1 MSAICVKCAKKKA
14 YCQFIYCF
22 WSMCI
27 LIVNVLITIR
37 MPFSESQW
45 CLGKNAIVLYFK
57 KKKCCIHNVHFSSC
71 FRHNYMLFYGFGKH
85 EKAWKLICMFG
96 IWYQWKCQNQF
107 TALLGLCWGPV
118 ACSWFEMTSVFSQN
132 NTISMC
138 HYKRRFL
145 MWRLFFFF
153 F

>member
-1 MSAICVKCAKKKA
+1 MELFYVCYMCQMCKKKGLLSIYLLFLKYVYT
-14 YCQFIYCF
+14 YCKCFDNNTHAVFGISVMFGKKCHCFI
-22 WSMCI
+22 
-27 LIVNVLITIR
+27 
-37 MPFSESQW
+37 
-45 CLGKNAIVLYFK
+45 FK

-118 ACSWFEMTSVFSQN
+118 ACRWFEMTSVFSPLFTLRITQLACV
-132 NTISMC
+132 TI
-138 HYKRRFL
+138 KEDF
-145 MWRLFFFF
+145 
-153 F
+153 